1 MGRFVTLVEVGPR
14 DGLQN
19 EPTILPTEAKIE
31 FINRAIDAGLKHIE
45 AVSFVNPK
53 KVPQMAD
60 ADAVMAGVPRGRGA
74 IYCGLVLN
82 QRGFERAVAAGC
94 DEILFVT
101 SSTDSFSLRNQGMPV
116 VDAIAAWHRV
126 AHEAAERG
134 IRASVS
140 ISNAFGCPFE
150 GRVPVS
156 RIVEIAAELVKA
168 PIGDLTIPD
177 TIGVAVPPQVT
188 QMWNALKPHV
198 GDVPL
203 RAHFHNTRNNRHRQ
217 CLCRGRGRGDCRR
230 RLDRRH
236 RRLPLRAARHRQ
248 CGDRGRALSAAGN
261 GRRNRGIA
269 RRADRRGA
277 LAGAA
282 AGPYL
287 GRHGGTCRRLPDAP
301 CRGSLIQISD
311 TCIDFKI
318 TYPAAQQKR
327 KFASQYLPRGRRWTH
342 VIPIRP
348 APARAIIRARHAA
361 EVSDPTPVNG
371 AHRRPTRPRI
381 PFVIS
386 SNGRC
391 PAFFRRRPAAII

>member
-19 EPTILPTEAKIE
+19 EPTILPTEAKIA
-31 FINRAIDAGLKHIE
+31 FINRAIDAGIKHIE

-60 ADAVMAGVPRGRGA
+60 ADAVMAGVPRDRGA
-74 IYCGLVLN
+74 VYCGLVLN

-101 SSTDSFSLRNQGMPV
+101 STTDSFSLRNQGMPV
-116 VDAIAAWHRV
+116 ADAIAAWHQV
-126 AHEAAERG
+126 ANEAAERG

-188 QMWNALKPHV
+188 QMWNTLRPVV

-203 RAHFHNTRNNRHRQ
+203 RAHFHNTRNTAIANVYAAVEAGATVVDASIGGIGGCPFAPRATGNVATEDVLYLLQEMGVETGVSLEGLIDAARWLEPQLGHTLAGMVARA
-217 CLCRGRGRGDCRR
+217 GGF
-230 RLDRRH
+230 
-236 RRLPLRAARHRQ
+236 PTPRAA
-248 CGDRGRALSAAGN
+248 AA
-261 GRRNRGIA
+261 
-269 RRADRRGA
+269 
-277 LAGAA
+277 
-282 AGPYL
+282 
-287 GRHGGTCRRLPDAP
+287 
-301 CRGSLIQISD
+301 
-311 TCIDFKI
+311 
-318 TYPAAQQKR
+318 
-327 KFASQYLPRGRRWTH
+327 
-342 VIPIRP
+342 
-348 APARAIIRARHAA
+348 
-361 EVSDPTPVNG
+361 
-371 AHRRPTRPRI
+371 
-381 PFVIS
+381 
-386 SNGRC
+386 
-391 PAFFRRRPAAII
+391 